1 MRSHAR
7 DSLPQTISTNLTLA
21 VSTTLI
27 LTPAVSMHPHPHPCP
42 PQCVSPRGG
51 SSAPCDYEVMGC
63 RGGLTCAPDRRA
75 TDSATC
81 TPIYS
86 LPMGSSCANSSSQYD
101 SGAEACELGTF
112 CSGGVCTPYEDVVG
126 CSSAAD
132 CNYPMGYCKCFSEGS
147 RCVPFRNT
155 ACKESMDDLAQC
167 MAARNCNFDNDVEA
181 WAFPTPASCIYLHC
195 SAQ

>member
-1 MRSHAR
+1 MLMLPWVLLELCCKLLNAPSFLPRHSH
-7 DSLPQTISTNLTLA
+7 SQPN
-21 VSTTLI
+21 
-27 LTPAVSMHPHPHPCP
+27 H
-42 PQCVSPRGG
+42 QCASPRGG
-51 SSAPCDYEVMGC
+51 SSAPCNYEVMSC
-63 RGGLTCAPDRRA
+63 RGGLTCAPDRNA
-75 TDSATC
+75 QDSATC

-86 LPMGSSCANSSSQYD
+86 LPMGSSCANSSTRFD

-112 CSGGVCTPYEDVVG
+112 CSAGLCTPYEDVTN
-126 CSSAAD
+126 CASAAE

-167 MAARNCNFDNDVEA
+167 MAARNCNFDNDVEL
-181 WAFPTPASCIYLHC
+181 WAFPTQSSCVYLHC